1 MIVTPIKTKII
12 SVQDE
17 IEVILDEY
25 VDDLKDGSILAITSK
40 IISIIEGNIRNHQE
54 SKDELIE
61 EEADLYL
68 KTRSGFALTIKD
80 NILIPSAGID
90 ESNSDGKYI
99 LWPKDSFA
107 SAWKIRNYLAD
118 KFKIKNI
125 GVIITDS
132 KTAPLRYGTT
142 GVAIGYCGFQ
152 ALKDYRGKDDIFGRK
167 MEVTQANYIDALAG
181 ASVLV
186 MGEGDE
192 MAPMALIED
201 LPFIKFDSNSPTEE
215 ERENL
220 KILIDEDIYGPLLAS
235 VPWKKGRKALILKQ

>member
-1 MIVTPIKTKII
+1 MIITPIKTKII
-12 SVQDE
+12 SARDNTE
-17 IEVILDEY
+17 AILDKY
-25 VDDLKDGSILAITSK
+25 IHDLKDGSILAVTSK
-40 IISIIEGNIRNHQE
+40 IISIVEGNIREKTH
-54 SKDELIE
+54 SKDDLIE

-90 ESNSDGKYI
+90 ESNSDGQYI
-99 LWPKDSFA
+99 LWPEDSFA
-107 SAWKIRNYLAD
+107 SAQKIRSYLAD
-118 KFKIKNI
+118 KFKIKNL

-142 GVAIGYCGFQ
+142 GVAIGYYGFQ
-152 ALKDYRGKDDIFGRK
+152 ALRDYRGKDDIFGRK
-167 MEVTQANYIDALAG
+167 MEVTRANYIDALAG

-192 MAPMALIED
+192 MTPMALIED
-201 LPFIKFDSNSPTEE
+201 LSFVKFDSNSPTKE

-220 KILIDEDIYGPLLAS
+220 KISIDEDIYAPLLAS
-235 VPWKKGRKALILKQ
+235 VPWKKGRKV